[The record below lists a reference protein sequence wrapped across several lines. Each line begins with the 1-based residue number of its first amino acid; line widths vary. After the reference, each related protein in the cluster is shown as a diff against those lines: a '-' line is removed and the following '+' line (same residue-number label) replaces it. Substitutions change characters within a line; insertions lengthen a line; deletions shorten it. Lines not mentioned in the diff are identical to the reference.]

1 MPIEE
6 VIGVFVKFLVLLTP
20 FFILSVFVSMTDDME
35 SGERK
40 KLARKTTAAIWVVS
54 LVIYFFGNRLFGY
67 LGVTIPAF
75 QAGTGVL
82 LMLNGIELVRGS
94 GTAKHTRESDD
105 IAVVPLAVPYT
116 VGPGTLGALLVM
128 SAEAASWK
136 ARAIETAGITV
147 AVVVIGILLYFSEGL
162 MKLLKRKGLDI
173 LSKLPGLFLAAL
185 AAQLILNGLH
195 AVLVATP

>member
-1 MPIEE
+1 MPVEA

-20 FFILSVFVSMTDDME
+20 FFILSVFVSMTDGME
-35 SGERK
+35 SGDRK
-40 KLARKTTAAIWVVS
+40 KLARKTTAAIWVIS
-54 LVIYFFGNRLFGY
+54 LIIYFFGNRLFGY

-136 ARAIETAGITV
+136 ARVIETAGITV

-173 LSKLPGLFLAAL
+173 LSKLTGLFLAAL
-185 AAQLILNGLH
+185 AAQLILNGLR
-195 AVLVATP
+195 AVLVVQ

>member
-1 MPIEE
+1 MPIEA

-20 FFILSVFVSMTDDME
+20 FFILSVFVSMTDGME
-35 SGERK
+35 SGDRK
-40 KLARKTTAAIWVVS
+40 KLARKTTAAIWVIS
-54 LVIYFFGNRLFGY
+54 LIIYFFGNRLFGY

-136 ARAIETAGITV
+136 ARVIETAGITV

-173 LSKLPGLFLAAL
+173 LSKLTGLFLAAL
-185 AAQLILNGLH
+185 AAQLILNGLR
-195 AVLVATP
+195 AVLVVQ

>member
-20 FFILSVFVSMTDDME
+20 FFILSVFVSMTDGME

-136 ARAIETAGITV
+136 ARVIETAGITV

-173 LSKLPGLFLAAL
+173 LSKLTGLFLAAL
-185 AAQLILNGLH
+185 AAQLILNGLR
-195 AVLVATP
+195 AVLVVQ

>member
-1 MPIEE
+1 MPIEA

-20 FFILSVFVSMTDDME
+20 FFILSVFVSMTDGME
-35 SGERK
+35 SGDRK
-40 KLARKTTAAIWVVS
+40 KLARKTTAAIWVIS
-54 LVIYFFGNRLFGY
+54 LIIYFFGNRLFGY

-136 ARAIETAGITV
+136 ARVIETAGITV
-147 AVVVIGILLYFSEGL
+147 AVAVIGILLYFSEGL

-173 LSKLPGLFLAAL
+173 LSKLTGLFLAAL
-185 AAQLILNGLH
+185 AAQLILNGLR
-195 AVLVATP
+195 AVLVVQ

>member
-1 MPIEE
+1 MPVEA

-20 FFILSVFVSMTDDME
+20 FFILSVFVSMTDGME
-35 SGERK
+35 SGDRK

-54 LVIYFFGNRLFGY
+54 LIIYFFGNRLFSY

-94 GTAKHTRESDD
+94 GAAKHTRESDD

-136 ARAIETAGITV
+136 ARVVETAGITV

-173 LSKLPGLFLAAL
+173 LSKLTGLFLAAL
-185 AAQLILNGLH
+185 AAQLILNGLR
-195 AVLVATP
+195 AVLVAQ

>member
-1 MPIEE
+1 MPVEA

-20 FFILSVFVSMTDDME
+20 FFILSVFVSMTDGME
-35 SGERK
+35 SGDRK
-40 KLARKTTAAIWVVS
+40 KLARKTTAAIWVIS
-54 LVIYFFGNRLFGY
+54 LVIYFFGNRLFTY

-94 GTAKHTRESDD
+94 NVSKHTRESDD
-105 IAVVPLAVPYT
+105 IAVVPLAIPYT

-136 ARAIETAGITV
+136 ARVIETAGITV

-173 LSKLPGLFLAAL
+173 LSKLTGLFLAAL
-185 AAQLILNGLH
+185 AAQLILNGLR
-195 AVLVATP
+195 AVLVVQ